1 MLQWE
6 KPWVKIHRVAQF
18 VALLNGVWA
27 VLHRPQRLPTG
38 ADPPPSPPLVHG
50 AGLRHSA
57 RQETACRC
65 SRSRAVI
72 SSEPCGCVTAF
83 HYQFMHRQ
91 FFLFFCMEV
100 SRAVAATLMVLGKRG
115 LHASLSQAASRL
127 EFPGPWLT
135 MMVRIVCRGFFFMAN
150 SVLCCRWQQQSL
162 GGYYFLPLFSN
173 SGKET
178 HIKIYLSICF
188 WAQTCADWKLS
199 LTLIPLN

>member
-83 HYQFMHRQ
+83 HYQFMHRPY
-91 FFLFFCMEV
+91 FFFIFLHGGQQSCSCDANGTGEKGTSRLTQPGGQPTRV
-100 SRAVAATLMVLGKRG
+100 SRSLINPDGED
-115 LHASLSQAASRL
+115 SLS
-127 EFPGPWLT
+127 
-135 MMVRIVCRGFFFMAN
+135 GFFFSWLIACCVADGN
-150 SVLCCRWQQQSL
+150 SKASVDITFCH
-162 GGYYFLPLFSN
+162 FFP
-173 SGKET
+173 
-178 HIKIYLSICF
+178 
-188 WAQTCADWKLS
+188 
-199 LTLIPLN
+199 TLAKKHT